1 MGRRFGEG
9 MRPFV
14 RESLWAVARNAHQ
27 LHKDYYAI
35 ARRFGITS
43 SLPELLFLFYSD
55 RNCPHM
61 TNRSPKQPAHH
72 LVVSLN
78 VTGGFLADAQ
88 LEFADGLNCLI
99 GGRGAGKTTALE
111 FLRFGLGLM
120 PDPKADP
127 QRYRSIEA
135 LVKANLGTGQL
146 RIELRTRTDMRY
158 TASRSFHETVQV
170 MNEVGTA
177 VPISLDRDQIFGA
190 DVFSQNEI
198 EEIASSPA
206 AQLELLDRFQEP
218 ETVAIDR
225 ELDQL
230 QRQLDQSSAD
240 LRRIDQEVEDVRGRA
255 LELPVLQEKLRGLAQ
270 VAGPDANRIN
280 AAHAAKS
287 LRAREEKVPELII
300 ASLQKLAR
308 DIRSSE
314 VAFQTGVDA
323 QLDSQIRQAANREV
337 FQALETDLA
346 AFKRRLAEIIRT
358 IESDAQAVEQ
368 QIRMHATALAQRH
381 AIQESEYRTI
391 IEASE
396 EQGERA
402 AERMSLQASLTNAQ
416 SAAAEQGAKEQQR
429 QGMMKT
435 RAELL
440 KRASELRDQRFA
452 LRKKVAEHLSIQFPS
467 IRVTVTQAADLGDYQ
482 EIVTEALKGSGVKQG
497 TAAERLC
504 HVFLP
509 DELAQVVAA
518 KDVDTLVQR
527 TGFDEDRSR
536 KILNAL
542 LGGGTHYAIGTVALN
557 DRPSIELLDGDTFK
571 ESTHLSTGQ
580 RCTTILPILLTQS
593 ERPLLIDQPE
603 DNLDNAFVYDTIVR
617 ALRAIKGSRQVI
629 FVTHNP
635 NIPVLGEA
643 ERVFVFSSDGQHS
656 TLKQVG
662 TVDDCR
668 EQIER
673 ILEGGREAFLLRKKR
688 YGH

>member
-1 MGRRFGEG
+1 
-9 MRPFV
+9 
-14 RESLWAVARNAHQ
+14 
-27 LHKDYYAI
+27 
-35 ARRFGITS
+35 
-43 SLPELLFLFYSD
+43 
-55 RNCPHM
+55 M
-61 TNRSPKQPAHH
+61 TNQSQKRPAHH

-127 QRYRSIEA
+127 QRHRSIEA

-146 RIELRTRTDMRY
+146 RVELRTRTDMRY

-170 MNEVGTA
+170 LNEVGTA
-177 VPISLDRDQIFGA
+177 VPISLDRDQIFSA

-225 ELDQL
+225 ELEQL

-270 VAGPDANRIN
+270 VAGPDADRIN

-308 DIRSSE
+308 DIGSSQL
-314 VAFQTGVDA
+314 AFQTGVDA

-346 AFKRRLAEIIRT
+346 AFKRRLAEIIRS
-358 IESDAQAVEQ
+358 IENDAQALEQ
-368 QIRMHATALAQRH
+368 RIRMHATALAQRH

-416 SAAAEQGAKEQQR
+416 SAAAEQVAKEQQR
-429 QGMMKT
+429 EGMMKT

-452 LRKKVAEHLSIQFPS
+452 LRKKVAERLSTQFPS
-467 IRVTVTQAADLGDYQ
+467 IRVTVTQSADLGDYQ

-509 DELAQVVAA
+509 DELAQVVAR
-518 KDVDTLVQR
+518 KDVDTLGQR

-542 LGGGTHYAIGTVALN
+542 LGGGTHYTIGTVALN
-557 DRPSIELLDGDTFK
+557 DQPSIELLDGDTFK

-656 TLKQVG
+656 SLKQVG
-662 TVDDCR
+662 TVDDCK

>member
-1 MGRRFGEG
+1 M
-9 MRPFV
+9 P
-14 RESLWAVARNAHQ
+14 
-27 LHKDYYAI
+27 
-35 ARRFGITS
+35 
-43 SLPELLFLFYSD
+43 SD
-55 RNCPHM
+55 MM
-61 TNRSPKQPAHH
+61 TQTQKQSVHH

-78 VTGGFLADAQ
+78 VTGGFLAGAQ

-120 PDPKADP
+120 PDQRANP
-127 QRYRSIEA
+127 QRHRAIDT
-135 LVKANLGTGQL
+135 LVKANLGNGRL
-146 RIELRTRTDMRY
+146 KIEIRTKTDMRY
-158 TASRSFHETVQV
+158 TAGRSAHETVQV
-170 MNEVGTA
+170 LNEMGTA

-206 AQLELLDRFQEP
+206 AQLELLDRFQEQ
-218 ETVAIDR
+218 ETVTIDR
-225 ELDQL
+225 ELEQL
-230 QRQLDQSSAD
+230 QRQLDQSSTD
-240 LRRIDQEVEDVRGRA
+240 LRRIDQEVDDARVRA
-255 LELPVLQEKLRGLAQ
+255 SELPVLQEKLKGLAE

-280 AAHAAKS
+280 AAHTAKS
-287 LRAREEKVPELII
+287 QRAREEKVPDLII
-300 ASLQKLAR
+300 AALQKLVR
-308 DIRSSE
+308 EIGSSE
-314 VAFQTGVDA
+314 SAFQAGVGA
-323 QLDSQIRQAANREV
+323 QFDTQIRQGANREL
-337 FQALETDLA
+337 FQALQADVDVFA
-346 AFKRRLAEIIRT
+346 HHLAEAVRSIESEARGVEERIRT
-358 IESDAQAVEQ
+358 HSAV
-368 QIRMHATALAQRH
+368 LADRH
-381 AIQESEYRTI
+381 AIQEAEYRTI
-391 IEASE
+391 IAASE

-402 AERMSLQASLTNAQ
+402 TERLVLQTTLANAQ
-416 SAAAEQGAKEQQR
+416 SAANEQLAREQQR
-429 QGMMKT
+429 QGMIQT
-435 RAELL
+435 RGELL

-452 LRKKVAEHLSIQFPS
+452 LRKKIAERLSSQFPS
-467 IRVTVTQAADLGDYQ
+467 IRVTVTQAADLEEYQ
-482 EIVTEALKGSGVKQG
+482 ELVTEALKGSGVKQG
-497 TAAERLC
+497 AAAERLC

-509 DELAQVVAA
+509 GELADVVAQN
-518 KDVDTLVQR
+518 DINTLMQR
-527 TGFDEDRSR
+527 TGFDEDRSK

-542 LGGGTHYAIGTVALN
+542 GGEGAHYIIGTVALN

-603 DNLDNAFVYDTIVR
+603 DNLYNAFVYETIVR

-673 ILEGGREAFLLRKKR
+673 ILEGGREAFLLRKAR

>member
-1 MGRRFGEG
+1 MEF
-9 MRPFV
+9 
-14 RESLWAVARNAHQ
+14 ARHVWCY
-27 LHKDYYAI
+27 D
-35 ARRFGITS
+35 
-43 SLPELLFLFYSD
+43 D
-55 RNCPHM
+55 M
-61 TNRSPKQPAHH
+61 TNQSQKQPAHH

-99 GGRGAGKTTALE
+99 GGRGTGKTTALE

-127 QRYRSIEA
+127 QRHRSIEG

-170 MNEVGTA
+170 LNEVGTA

-206 AQLELLDRFQEP
+206 AQLELLDRFQGP

-225 ELDQL
+225 ELEQL

-255 LELPVLQEKLRGLAQ
+255 LELPVLQEKLKGLTQ

-308 DIRSSE
+308 DIGSSQL
-314 VAFQTGVDA
+314 AFQTGVDA

-346 AFKRRLAEIIRT
+346 AFKRRLAEIIRS
-358 IESDAQAVEQ
+358 IENDAQALEQ
-368 QIRMHATALAQRH
+368 RIRMHATALAQRH

-416 SAAAEQGAKEQQR
+416 SAAAEQVAKEQQR
-429 QGMMKT
+429 EGMMKM

-452 LRKKVAEHLSIQFPS
+452 LRKKVAERLSTQFPS
-467 IRVTVTQAADLGDYQ
+467 IRVTVTQAADLGEYQ

-509 DELAQVVAA
+509 DELAQVVAR
-518 KDVDTLVQR
+518 KDVDTLGQR

-542 LGGGTHYAIGTVALN
+542 LGGGTHYTIGTVALN
-557 DRPSIELLDGDTFK
+557 DQPSIELLDGDTFK

-656 TLKQVG
+656 SLKQVG
-662 TVDDCR
+662 TVDDCK